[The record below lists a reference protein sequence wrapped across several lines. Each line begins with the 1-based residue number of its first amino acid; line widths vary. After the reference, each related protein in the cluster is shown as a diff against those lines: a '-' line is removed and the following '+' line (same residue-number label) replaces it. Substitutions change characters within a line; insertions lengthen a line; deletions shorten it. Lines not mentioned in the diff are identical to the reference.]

1 MNLPLW
7 HKRLPTHPR
16 ICYPARMKLRR
27 FLVRCR
33 RLLPERARA
42 ATFSRF
48 LTRRFIDDSLFGV
61 AGELS
66 FTTVFALVP
75 LSMVVFGVL
84 SAFPVFDRWSDQL
97 TDYVFSNFVPSSARA
112 IETVLRDLAGNARQ
126 LTAIG
131 VLALVVSLLVT
142 LHSVES
148 AFNRIW
154 RVDSARANLARF
166 LVYWTVLTLGALMAA
181 ASFAVSARFF
191 ALAVFQT
198 EPGQWLHRA
207 LLWLT
212 PMLIEWLTFAAIYR
226 VVPHRAVQWRHALSG
241 ALLALV
247 LMQLGKWS
255 MGLYLGS
262 IDTYER
268 IYGQIAFVPIF
279 LLWVYFGWIS
289 VLLGASLASALA
301 DFRYQ
306 PAALRL
312 PPGFELYGLL
322 RMLGRFV
329 QYRRQGKGLDSD
341 DFRQIEPM
349 LSDSQVQHLIGQ
361 LHRMEVVDCTEH
373 GQWVLTRD
381 LDTLT
386 LEELYDACQLRIPAR
401 TLVLPQAEDALG
413 QAVVAAID
421 TLRQPLREH
430 LRRDVASLFPRDLG
444 SPS

>member
-1 MNLPLW
+1 MD
-7 HKRLPTHPR
+7 
-16 ICYPARMKLRR
+16 
-27 FLVRCR
+27 VRDWFNR
-33 RLLPERARA
+33 WNQSLLPERARA
-42 ATFSRF
+42 ATFARF
-48 LTRRFIDDSLFGV
+48 LARRFIDDSLFGA

-84 SAFPVFDRWSDQL
+84 AVFPVFDRWSDQL

-131 VLALVVSLLVT
+131 VIALVISLLVT

-154 RVDSARANLARF
+154 RVSAARPNLARF

-191 ALAVFQT
+191 ALALFQT
-198 EPGQWLHRA
+198 EPGQWLHRT

-212 PMLIEWLTFAAIYR
+212 PMLIEWLAFATIYR
-226 VVPHRAVQWRHALSG
+226 VVPHRSVEWRHALGG

-247 LMQLGKWS
+247 LLELGKWG
-255 MGLYLGS
+255 MGLYLGN

-268 IYGQIAFVPIF
+268 IYGQIAFLPIF
-279 LLWVYFGWIS
+279 LLWVYFGWIA
-289 VLLGASLASALA
+289 VLLGASFASALA

-306 PAALRL
+306 PAHLRL
-312 PPGFELYGLL
+312 PPGSEFYGLL
-322 RMLGRFV
+322 RLLGRFL
-329 QYRRQGKGLDSD
+329 QQRRCGAGLDSQTLT
-341 DFRQIEPM
+341 RLEPM
-349 LSDSQVQHLIGQ
+349 LADSQAQRLIAQ
-361 LHRMEVVDCTEH
+361 LARIGVLSRTEE

-386 LEELYDACQLRIPAR
+386 LEELYEACQLRIPTSDAP
-401 TLVLPQAEDALG
+401 LPHADDALG
-413 QAVVAAID
+413 QAAVTALD
-421 TLRQPLREH
+421 TLRLPLRER
-430 LRRDVASLFPRDLG
+430 LQRDVASVYAHHQIKD
-444 SPS
+444 

>member
-1 MNLPLW
+1 MNLS
-7 HKRLPTHPR
+7 RLLDH
-16 ICYPARMKLRR
+16 CYQY
-27 FLVRCR
+27 
-33 RLLPERARA
+33 LPERARA

-48 LTRRFIDDSLFGV
+48 VARRFIDDSLFGV

-84 SAFPVFDRWSDQL
+84 SAFPVFDRWSEQL

-131 VLALVVSLLVT
+131 VIALVVSLLVT

-154 RVDSARANLARF
+154 RVTAARANLTRF

-198 EPGQWLHRA
+198 EPGQWLHRT

-212 PMLIEWLTFAAIYR
+212 PMLIEWLTFATIYR
-226 VVPHRAVQWRHALSG
+226 VVPHRTVHWRHALAG
-241 ALLALV
+241 ALLALM
-247 LMQLGKWS
+247 LLELGKWG

-289 VLLGASLASALA
+289 VLLGASFAAALS

-306 PAALRL
+306 PASLRL
-312 PPGFELYGLL
+312 PQGFEFYGLL

-329 QYRRQGKGLDSD
+329 EYRRHGQGLESD
-341 DFRQIEPM
+341 EICQLEPM
-349 LSDSQVQHLIGQ
+349 LSDSQVQHFLGQ
-361 LHRMEVVDCTEH
+361 LNRIGVVERTEA

-386 LEELYDACQLRIPAR
+386 LDELYEACQLRIPTR
-401 TLVLPQAEDALG
+401 EVSLPQADDPLG
-413 QAVVAAID
+413 RAAVAAID
-421 TLRQPLREH
+421 ALRLPLRER
-430 LRRDVASLFPRDLG
+430 LQRDLASLYPPTSAPL
-444 SPS
+444 S

>member
-1 MNLPLW
+1 MNWSRLLERW
-7 HKRLPTHPR
+7 HH
-16 ICYPARMKLRR
+16 
-27 FLVRCR
+27 
-33 RLLPERARA
+33 LLPERARA

-48 LTRRFIDDSLFGV
+48 VARRFIDDSLFGV
-61 AGELS
+61 AGGLS

-84 SAFPVFDRWSDQL
+84 SAFPVFDRWSEQL

-131 VLALVVSLLVT
+131 VIALVVSLLVT

-148 AFNRIW
+148 AFNQIW
-154 RVDSARANLARF
+154 RVSAARANLTRF

-191 ALAVFQT
+191 ALAIFQT

-226 VVPHRAVQWRHALSG
+226 VVPHRTVRWRHALAG
-241 ALLALV
+241 ALLALC
-247 LMQLGKWS
+247 LMEVGKWG

-289 VLLGASLASALA
+289 VLLGASFASSLA

-306 PAALRL
+306 PASLRL
-312 PPGFELYGLL
+312 PPGFEFYGLM
-322 RMLGRFV
+322 RMLGRFI
-329 QYRRQGKGLDSD
+329 QYRRHGSGLDSTTIG
-341 DFRQIEPM
+341 QLEPM
-349 LSDSQVQHLIGQ
+349 LSDSQVQQLLEQLNHIG
-361 LHRMEVVDCTEH
+361 VVDCTES
-373 GQWVLTRD
+373 GDWVLTRD

-386 LEELYDACQLRIPAR
+386 LDELYEACQLRIPTRA
-401 TLVLPQAEDALG
+401 VSLPQADDPLG
-413 QAVVAAID
+413 QAAMAALD
-421 TLRQPLREH
+421 ALRLPLH
-430 LRRDVASLFPRDLG
+430 DALQRDVASLYPSSSH
-444 SPS
+444 SPP

>member
-1 MNLPLW
+1 MHLN
-7 HKRLPTHPR
+7 
-16 ICYPARMKLRR
+16 
-27 FLVRCR
+27 
-33 RLLPERARA
+33 RLLDRYRHLFPERARA

-48 LTRRFIDDSLFGV
+48 VARRFVDDSLFGV

-84 SAFPVFDRWSDQL
+84 SAFPVFERWSEQL

-131 VLALVVSLLVT
+131 VIALVVSLLVT

-154 RVDSARANLARF
+154 RVTAARANLTRF

-198 EPGQWLHRA
+198 EPGQWLHQT

-212 PMLIEWLTFAAIYR
+212 PMLIEWLTFATIYR
-226 VVPHRAVQWRHALSG
+226 VVPHRTVHWRHALAG

-247 LMQLGKWS
+247 LLEVGKWG

-289 VLLGASLASALA
+289 VLLGASFAAALS

-312 PPGFELYGLL
+312 PQGFEFYGLL

-329 QYRRQGKGLDSD
+329 EYRRQGQGLESD
-341 DFRQIEPM
+341 EIGRLEPM
-349 LSDSQVQHLIGQ
+349 LSDSQVQQLIGQ
-361 LHRMEVVDCTEH
+361 LHRIGVVECTEA

-386 LEELYDACQLRIPAR
+386 LEELYEACQLRIPTR
-401 TLVLPQAEDALG
+401 EVPLPQADDPLGRAAACALDALR
-413 QAVVAAID
+413 
-421 TLRQPLREH
+421 LPLRER
-430 LRRDVASLFPRDLG
+430 LQRDLASLYPQT
-444 SPS
+444 SPP

>member
-1 MNLPLW
+1 MD
-7 HKRLPTHPR
+7 
-16 ICYPARMKLRR
+16 
-27 FLVRCR
+27 VRDWFNR
-33 RLLPERARA
+33 WNQSLAPERARA
-42 ATFSRF
+42 ATFARF
-48 LTRRFIDDSLFGV
+48 LARRFIDDSLFGA

-84 SAFPVFDRWSDQL
+84 AVFPVFDRWSDQL

-131 VLALVVSLLVT
+131 VIALVISLLVT

-154 RVDSARANLARF
+154 RVSAARPNLARF

-212 PMLIEWLTFAAIYR
+212 PMLIEWLTFATIYR
-226 VVPHRAVQWRHALSG
+226 VVPHRSVEWRHALGG

-247 LMQLGKWS
+247 LLELGKWG
-255 MGLYLGS
+255 MGLYLGN

-268 IYGQIAFVPIF
+268 IYGQIAFLPIF
-279 LLWVYFGWIS
+279 LLWVYFGWIA
-289 VLLGASLASALA
+289 VLLGASFASALA

-306 PAALRL
+306 PAHLRL
-312 PPGFELYGLL
+312 PPGSEFYGLL
-322 RMLGRFV
+322 RMLGRFLE
-329 QYRRQGKGLDSD
+329 QRRHGAGLDSQALT
-341 DFRQIEPM
+341 RLEPM
-349 LSDSQVQHLIGQ
+349 LTDSQAQRLIAQ
-361 LHRMEVVDCTEH
+361 LARIGVLSRTEE
-373 GQWVLTRD
+373 GDWVLTRD

-386 LEELYDACQLRIPAR
+386 LEELYEACQLRIPTSDAP
-401 TLVLPQAEDALG
+401 LPHADDPLG
-413 QAVVAAID
+413 QAAVAALNA
-421 TLRQPLREH
+421 LRLPLRDG
-430 LRRDVASLFPRDLG
+430 LQRDVASVYTHRTKD
-444 SPS
+444 